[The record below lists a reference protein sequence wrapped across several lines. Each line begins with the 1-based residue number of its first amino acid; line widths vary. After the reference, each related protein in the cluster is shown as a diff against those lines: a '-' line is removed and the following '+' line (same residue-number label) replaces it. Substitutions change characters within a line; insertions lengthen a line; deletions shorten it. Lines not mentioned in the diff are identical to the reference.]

1 MPPAA
6 GSDRSSFP
14 TLAML
19 SPSSLHLGP
28 LSGIAFATAVLCF
41 GLACSDARDST
52 VSPDRIRAYREKI
65 PARVEEDCR
74 RHATPASR
82 FGPACVS
89 ASGRLHAAVGDLLAK
104 VPPSWEKQILAI
116 GGICRGRAYRHAE
129 SELDRR
135 AESDLLVEG
144 LETAPEC
151 LEEQFVLLKDVA
163 RREGVPLPGE

>member
-19 SPSSLHLGP
+19 SPSSLHLAP
-28 LSGIAFATAVLCF
+28 LSGIAIAVLCV

-52 VSPDRIRAYREKI
+52 VSPERIRVYREKI
-65 PARVEEDCR
+65 PALVEEDCR
-74 RHATPASR
+74 RHATHASR

-89 ASGRLHAAVGDLLAK
+89 ASGRLHAAVGDLLSK

-129 SELDRR
+129 SERDRR
-135 AESDLLVEG
+135 A
-144 LETAPEC
+144 
-151 LEEQFVLLKDVA
+151 
-163 RREGVPLPGE
+163 